1 MRYICPNCFKIADIG
16 DEKCQKCGYD
26 FKNITNDDYSK
37 KLITALNHPD
47 YNVQYMAAKII
58 GELKIK
64 EAKNTLIEYL
74 KKDRKERDPYIEQ
87 AVVAALGEIG
97 DKDVYNYIK
106 ENIDNFSVL
115 SKNIALIALEKI
127 KSRFN

>member
-26 FKNITNDDYSK
+26 FKNIANDDYSK

-58 GELKIK
+58 GELKIE
-64 EAKNTLIEYL
+64 EAKSALIDYL
-74 KKDRKERDPYIEQ
+74 KKDRKNRDPYIEQ
-87 AVVAALGEIG
+87 AAIASLGEIG
-97 DKDVYNYIK
+97 DKDVYDYIK

-115 SKNIALIALEKI
+115 SKNVALLALEKI
-127 KSRFN
+127 KPKL

>member
-26 FKNITNDDYSK
+26 FKNIADDDYSK

-64 EAKNTLIEYL
+64 EAKSALIEYL
-74 KKDRKERDPYIEQ
+74 KKDKKKRDPYTEQ

-97 DKDVYNYIK
+97 DKTAYDYIYN
-106 ENIDNFSVL
+106 NIDNFSIL
-115 SKNIALIALEKI
+115 TKNIALIALEKI
-127 KSRFN
+127 KSRLS